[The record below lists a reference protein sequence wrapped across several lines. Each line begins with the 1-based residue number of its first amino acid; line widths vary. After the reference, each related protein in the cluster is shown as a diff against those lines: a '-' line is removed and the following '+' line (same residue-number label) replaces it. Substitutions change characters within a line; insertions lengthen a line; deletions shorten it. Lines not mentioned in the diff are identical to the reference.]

1 MHIAITDYVL
11 EVVQNAFEANS
22 TETRVVLQETAEA
35 FAVTVTDNGKGMSE
49 EVMKRVLDPFSTE
62 EGKHPHR
69 KVGLGLSFLNQ
80 ATELAGG
87 ELTLRSEVGV
97 GTTVR
102 FTFDPASIDT
112 PPLGDVVSTF
122 MTLLAHPKAG
132 SLVIERK
139 TETDGYAL
147 DRKELIGV
155 LGDLEMSGNLHLL
168 KEYIA
173 SQESALS

>member
-62 EGKHPHR
+62 GGKHPHR

-102 FTFDPASIDT
+102 FTFDPASIDP

-173 SQESALS
+173 SQEAALS

>member
-173 SQESALS
+173 SQEAALS